1 MRIEQVNYLSDEEY
15 RLVTILRDLG
25 FKKTTACVLVYL
37 ANVKEASSRDIE
49 RGTDLRQP
57 EISLAMK
64 ELEKRGWVAERE
76 RENTGRGRKTKIFW
90 LAKPFAGIAAE
101 IENEKRK
108 EAENDLQ
115 LVRKMRDCPL
125 NE

>member
-37 ANVKEASSRDIE
+37 TNVREASSRDIE
-49 RGTDLRQP
+49 RGTGLRQP
-57 EISLAMK
+57 EVSLAIK
-64 ELEKRGWVAERE
+64 EMDAWGWIAQQEHK
-76 RENTGRGRKTKIFW
+76 NPGRGRRIKLFRLT
-90 LAKPFAGIAAE
+90 KPFTRIAAE
-101 IENEKRK
+101 IETMKRK

-115 LVRKMRDCPL
+115 QVRKMRDHVSG
-125 NE
+125 

>member
-25 FKKTTACVLVYL
+25 FKKMTACVLVYL
-37 ANVKEASSRDIE
+37 ANVKETSSRNIE
-49 RGTDLRQP
+49 RGTGLRQP
-57 EISLAMK
+57 EVSLAMK

-101 IENEKRK
+101 IENENRK

-115 LVRKMRDCPL
+115 LIRRMRDCPL